1 MGHLHSVYDTDPH
14 FQIKPDTREIIN
26 QSETKTKI
34 MQYDHNSERFTF
46 EIPRLVDGHDMTLC
60 NRVEVHYINI
70 DASTKE
76 TYSDVYEAED
86 VQVSPESEDVVIFS
100 WLISQNATKF
110 AGNLN
115 FLVRFVCTDES
126 ATVVYAWNT
135 DIFKAITVSNGIYN
149 SETAI
154 TQYTDILEQWKDSL
168 FDAGDSVMN
177 NITTAGSTYVANIE
191 AAEEEAVASV
201 RNAGSTYSV
210 SITNAENAAVNKVKS
225 AGTEQ
230 VNAVELKGAQ
240 TLEKIP
246 EEYAE
251 LDTRVKANQAE
262 LRIKADAI
270 VQTVLGKEIL
280 VNDASNDYIRNLKLF
295 GKTEQ
300 VTTTG
305 KNILNNNA
313 TAKSANGVTFTIN
326 DDKSIT
332 INGTA
337 TASTYLNLDM
347 DSTID
352 YQNTELIGSLGG
364 GNNNVYMV
372 IGYFD
377 ADGNVVDSICT
388 IGMNEKTFT
397 LPTNAVKARYYMY
410 INVTTFNNVRVYPM
424 IRLASITDD
433 TYEPFTG
440 NQPSPSPNYPQPLES
455 VGKWGNLLTD
465 LNGSRVGGTVNGV
478 TFTVNKDKSISA
490 KGTATALVEWQFEI
504 DKTKLEPNKD
514 YILSGSPSGASD
526 NKFFHCLIETTS
538 YGVTKE
544 YGNGITFNY
553 PTIPKA
559 IYYRINVSS
568 GQTIDVTFYP
578 MISKESISYR
588 PYSGQMKIESAVYG
602 GNLLKSTLETSTE
615 YGIIC
620 TKNNNGSYTL
630 NGTATGNVTFVLDD
644 YKKYYGSNYK
654 LVGCPSGGSEYGYSL
669 ILNSKGSNP
678 NIIDTGNGLLTNN
691 AKDGEVY
698 RIGIRIYNGV
708 TLNNLVFKPM
718 LTKDLNARYNDYVP
732 YTKQSHIS
740 LVSDGLKGIPV
751 SDSSLATYTDENGQM
766 IRSDVTDYEKYVNVK
781 RFHYEEFA
789 ISEMSK
795 IEKDNTVKYSHDLEY
810 VSDGNSKLKY
820 CTHCANYMYSSN
832 DFYHY
837 YADGSFQLF
846 VNKEDVEAFEATG
859 KVGILYDLA
868 TPIETPLSAS
878 EIESYKKLHSN
889 YWVTTM
895 MNDCDAF
902 SELKYNADTKL
913 YIDNKFATL
922 AAQLV

>member
-1 MGHLHSVYDTDPH
+1 MKIQKIIQVYLMNKRFTKPIDVTQYDTGI
-14 FQIKPDTREIIN
+14 QLV
-26 QSETKTKI
+26 
-34 MQYDHNSERFTF
+34 F
-46 EIPRLVDGHDMTLC
+46 EIMDYDIPSGTSAIMYVQKPSGKFVYQT
-60 NRVEVHYINI
+60 
-70 DASTKE
+70 TK
-76 TYSDVYEAED
+76 
-86 VQVSPESEDVVIFS
+86 
-100 WLISQNATKF
+100 
-110 AGNLN
+110 
-115 FLVRFVCTDES
+115 
-126 ATVVYAWNT
+126 
-135 DIFKAITVSNGIYN
+135 ITVSGNTVTIDLENQALTESGKVGYQVSLVNG
-149 SETAI
+149 SDTI
-154 TQYTDILEQWKDSL
+154 TTFTGLMEVDKSLKDSGATESKTVVSA
-168 FDAGDSVMN
+168 FDN
-177 NITTAGSTYVANIE
+177 LT
-191 AAEEEAVASV
+191 AEEIAKITSATNAQISRVQAESALQQLAVEDKGKKVLDTIPDEYVELDSRVESV
-201 RNAGSTYSV
+201 RDS
-210 SITNAENAAVNKVKS
+210 
-225 AGTEQ
+225 
-230 VNAVELKGAQ
+230 
-240 TLEKIP
+240 
-246 EEYAE
+246 
-251 LDTRVKANQAE
+251 
-262 LRIKADAI
+262 LRTKADAI
-270 VQTVLGKEIL
+270 VQTVQGKEIL
-280 VNDASNDYIRNLKLF
+280 VNDASDDYIRNLKLF

-305 KNILNNNA
+305 KNILNNSA
-313 TAKSANGVTFTIN
+313 TAKSANGVTFTVN

-352 YQNTELIGSLGG
+352 YQNTDLIGSLGG

-377 ADGNVVDSICT
+377 KDGNIVDSICT

-410 INVTTFNNVRVYPM
+410 INVATFNNVKVYPM
-424 IRLASITDD
+424 IRLASITDN
-433 TYEPFTG
+433 TYEPYTG
-440 NQPSPSPNYPQPLES
+440 NAPSPSPQYPQPLES
-455 VGKWGNLLTD
+455 KGMWGNLLTD

-478 TFTVNKDKSISA
+478 TFTVNKDKSISV

-514 YILSGSPSGASD
+514 YILTGSPSGASD

-588 PYSGQMKIESAVYG
+588 PYSRQMEIESAVYG

-732 YTKQSHIS
+732 YTKQSLIS
-740 LVSDGLKGIPV
+740 LVGDGLKGIPV
-751 SDSSLATYTDENGQM
+751 TDASLATYTDENGQM
-766 IRSDVTDYEKYVNVK
+766 W
-781 RFHYEEFA
+781 
-789 ISEMSK
+789 
-795 IEKDNTVKYSHDLEY
+795 
-810 VSDGNSKLKY
+810 
-820 CTHCANYMYSSN
+820 
-832 DFYHY
+832 
-837 YADGSFQLF
+837 YADYVDCERGVLVQRVGKYTHDGSSDEGWYRTTTKDGYMFIGTIYPYSIKASENAQRVPVYNDQFISSTVSSLWNNTQGCAIGTNGEIVIYDESCARMDLDTF
-846 VNKEDVEAFEATG
+846 KARLSQNPTT
-859 KVGILYDLA
+859 LYYPLA

-878 EIESYKKLHSN
+878 EIASYKALQSN
-889 YWVTTM
+889 YKVTSV
-895 MNDCDAF
+895 MNDCGAF
-902 SELKYNADTKL
+902 MEVQYNADTKL
-913 YIDNKFATL
+913 YIDNKFAEL
-922 AAQLV
+922 AKQMI